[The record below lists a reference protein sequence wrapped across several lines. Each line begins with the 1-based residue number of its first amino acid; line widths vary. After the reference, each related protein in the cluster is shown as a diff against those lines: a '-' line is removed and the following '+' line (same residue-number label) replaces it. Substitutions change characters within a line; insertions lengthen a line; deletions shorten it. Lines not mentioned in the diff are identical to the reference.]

1 MHLLHLLQ
9 NKKLRCSINCQ
20 CGRPLSCLMTLPGN
34 SIQSAFLEQVR
45 KRLSDNVSFADELAE
60 ILNISR
66 DSAYR
71 RIRGETILSLDEAK
85 TLHNRFGISLDVLFS
100 DTSEMV
106 TFHRRVVNLKDYTL
120 EKWANSIQKNLEFL
134 RTFEQYEF
142 IFSARDIPVFHYFR
156 IPELSAFKLFFW
168 MKTLIGYPDL
178 EHKMFAPEAVPKGLL
193 AAVEKM
199 WTTYSSLASTEIW
212 NEEAVYDTLRQIE
225 FYEECGFFSHPGQ
238 AASLCDHL
246 INLLG
251 LVQSE
256 ASSGV
261 KSEGGAFNL
270 YNNEI
275 LIADNT
281 VFARMGTERRSV
293 YVNQNAL
300 NLLLTFQE
308 PFCEQTEVY
317 LQNLIKKS
325 TLISKTG
332 ERERSQFFNKMTTRI
347 LMFKERL
354 GQTGNR

>member
-1 MHLLHLLQ
+1 MPAYLLHFLQ
-9 NKKLRCSINCQ
+9 TMEFRCSINCQ
-20 CGRPLSCLMTLPGN
+20 SDLCPICLMASPGN
-34 SIQSAFLEQVR
+34 NIQSVFLDQVR
-45 KRLSDNVSFADELAE
+45 NRLADNVSFADELAE

-71 RIRGETILSLDEAK
+71 RMRGETILSLDEAK
-85 TLHNRFGISLDVLFS
+85 TLHNRFGVSLDVLFS
-100 DTSEMV
+100 NTSEMV

-120 EKWANSIQKNLEFL
+120 DKWANSIQKNLEFL
-134 RTFEQYEF
+134 KTFEQYEF

-168 MKTLIGYPDL
+168 MKTLIGYPDF
-178 EHKMFAPEAVPKGLL
+178 EHKLFDKKAVPSALL
-193 AAVEKM
+193 KAVEKM
-199 WTTYSSLASTEIW
+199 WTTYSSLSSTEIW

-225 FYEECGFFSHPGQ
+225 FYQECGFFSHPDQ
-238 AASLCDHL
+238 AASLCDQL
-246 INLLG
+246 IKLLAQ
-251 LVQSE
+251 VQSE
-256 ASSGV
+256 AASGI
-261 KSEGGAFNL
+261 KSEGGGFNL

-281 VFARMGTERRSV
+281 VFARMGTTRRSV

-332 ERERSQFFNKMTTRI
+332 EREMSQFFNNMTHRI
-347 LMFKERL
+347 QAFKERL
-354 GQTGNR
+354 R

>member
-1 MHLLHLLQ
+1 M
-9 NKKLRCSINCQ
+9 
-20 CGRPLSCLMTLPGN
+20 PLPGN
-34 SIQSAFLEQVR
+34 NIQSAFLEQVR
-45 KRLSDNVSFADELAE
+45 KRLADHVSFADELAE

-85 TLHNRFGISLDVLFS
+85 TLHNRFGISLDILFS

-120 EKWANSIQKNLEFL
+120 ENWASSILKNLEYL
-134 RTFEQYEF
+134 KTFDQYEF

-168 MKTLIGYPDL
+168 MKTLIGYPDF
-178 EHKMFAPEAVPKGLL
+178 EHKLFEPEAVPHALL
-193 AAVEKM
+193 KAVEKM
-199 WTTYSSLASTEIW
+199 WTTYSSLSSTEIW

-225 FYEECGFFSHPGQ
+225 FYHECGFFSHPDQ
-238 AASLCDHL
+238 AASLCDQL
-246 INLLG
+246 IKLLAQ
-251 LVQSE
+251 VQSE
-256 ASSGV
+256 AASGI
-261 KSEGGAFNL
+261 KSEGGGFNL

-281 VFARMGTERRSV
+281 VFARMGATRRSV

-332 ERERSQFFNKMTTRI
+332 ERERSQFFNNMTHRI
-347 LMFKERL
+347 KVFKGDIGDR
-354 GQTGNR
+354 